1 MAHQLDIVN
10 GKATMAYVGATP
22 WHGLGQRLEPG
33 TGIETWRRE
42 SGLDY
47 SVLEGESMYRLV
59 DDEGTATYHEFPGR
73 KTLYRSDSKAPLSV
87 VSKDYKVVQ
96 PGEVLEFFK
105 DLSDIGGFHL
115 ETVGALKGGLKIWGL
130 AKIDD
135 GAPIIANDIVRPY
148 VLLATSYDGSLAT
161 TARLTSVRVVC
172 NNTLSRAYSSDSK
185 SVVKVRHD
193 TTFRPSDVRR
203 QLGIFSDQWEKFQI
217 EMRQLAEAQ
226 INDDFAD
233 AFLVTLFSKKLGKR
247 ADGSLPDVRKS
258 RGYRD
263 VMALFQGGGRGHEMV
278 KGTAWGLV
286 NAVTEWVDHSR
297 GRSPE
302 TRLDAAWFGAG
313 NDLKTT
319 AFTEMLDLVSS

>member
-1 MAHQLDIVN
+1 MAHQLDIID
-10 GKATMAYVGATP
+10 GKASMAYVGQTP
-22 WHGLGQRLEPG
+22 WHGLGQSLQPG
-33 TGIETWRRE
+33 SDIETWRRE

-47 SVLEGESMYRLV
+47 SVLAAEAMYRLI
-59 DDEGTATYHEFPGR
+59 DEDGTASYHEFPGR
-73 KTLYRSDSKAPLSV
+73 KTLYRSDNLKPLSV

-96 PGEVLEFFK
+96 PAEVLEFFNQ
-105 DLSDIGGFHL
+105 LSEIGGFHL
-115 ETVGALKGGLKIWGL
+115 ETVGSLKGGAKIWGL

-135 GAPIIANDIVRPY
+135 GAPIIADDIVRPY

-193 TTFRPSDVRR
+193 AHFRPEEVRM

-217 EMRQLAEAQ
+217 EMRRLAEKQ
-226 INDDFAD
+226 ISDDFAD
-233 AFLVTLFSKKLGKR
+233 AFLATLFSRKLAKR
-247 ADGSLPDVRKS
+247 ADGSLPDVRNT
-258 RGYRD
+258 RGFKE
-263 VMALFQGGGRGHEMV
+263 VMALFHGGARGHEMV
-278 KGTAWGLV
+278 KGTAWCLV
-286 NAVTEWVDHSR
+286 NSVTEWVDHSR

-319 AFTEMLDLVSS
+319 AFSEMLDVIS

>member
-1 MAHQLDIVN
+1 MAHQLDIID
-10 GKATMAYVGATP
+10 GKATMAYVGNTP
-22 WHGLGQRLEPG
+22 WHGLGQSLQAG
-33 TGIETWRRE
+33 ADIETWRRE

-47 SVLEGESMYRLV
+47 SVQEADAMYRLT
-59 DDEGTATYHEFPGR
+59 DEDGNASYHEFPGR

-96 PGEVLEFFK
+96 PSAVLEFFSQ
-105 DLSDIGGFHL
+105 LSDIGGFHL

-135 GAPIIANDIVRPY
+135 GAPVIADDVVRPY

-193 TTFRPSDVRR
+193 AHFRPDDVRR

-217 EMRQLAEAQ
+217 EMRRLADAQ

-233 AFLVTLFSKKLGKR
+233 VFLATLFTKKLGKR
-247 ADGSLPDVRKS
+247 PDGSLPDVRKT
-258 RGYRD
+258 RGYKE
-263 VMALFQGGGRGHEMV
+263 VMALFQGGARGHEMV

-297 GRSPE
+297 GRSPD

-319 AFTEMLDLVSS
+319 AFSEMLDVIS